1 MTEERAPRVVVV
13 GSSNTDLVVRCR
25 RAPTAGETVLGG
37 VFFTAPGGKGA
48 NQAVAAA
55 RLGADVW
62 FVAKV
67 GGDQFGQQAIAGLEA
82 SGIHCDFV
90 RVDPS
95 CPSGVALIV
104 VEEEGENRIVVA
116 LGANER
122 LTPADVEAAAGVIT
136 GAKALLVQLETPL
149 ETVQCAMRLAVER
162 GVPAILNPAPGRQL
176 PPELLRLAHIITPNE
191 HEAELLTGIRLENE
205 QALHLVATRLHEA
218 GVANV
223 IITLGAK
230 GAFVSGGKMAQL
242 VDGWEVKAVDTTA
255 AGDAFNGALAVGQGR
270 GLDLV
275 GAVRYANAAAALAV
289 QKLGA
294 QPSLPTAEEVE
305 YFLARGLGVLERG
318 AG

>member
-1 MTEERAPRVVVV
+1 MANGRTARVVVV

-25 RAPTAGETVLGG
+25 RAPAAGETILGG
-37 VFFTAPGGKGA
+37 DFFTAAGGKGA

-82 SGIHCDFV
+82 EGIHCDFV

-95 CPSGVALIV
+95 CASGVALIV
-104 VEEEGENRIVVA
+104 VEEGGENRIVVA

-122 LTPADVEAAAGVIT
+122 LTPADVEAAAGVIA
-136 GAKALLVQLETPL
+136 GARALLVQLETPL
-149 ETVQCAMRLAVER
+149 QTVQCAMRLAVEC
-162 GVPAILNPAPGRQL
+162 GVLVILNPAPGRQL
-176 PPELLRLAHIITPNE
+176 PPDLLRLAHVVTPNE
-191 HEAELLTGIRLENE
+191 HEAELLTGVRLESE
-205 QALHLVATRLHEA
+205 RALHQAAARLHEA

-223 IITLGAK
+223 IITLGAR
-230 GAFVSGGKMAQL
+230 GAFVSEGKVGQL
-242 VDGWEVKAVDTTA
+242 VAAWETKAVDTTA
-255 AGDAFNGALAVGQGR
+255 AGDAFNGALAVGLGR

-289 QKLGA
+289 QRLGA

-305 YFLARGLGVLERG
+305 HFLARARMRST
-318 AG
+318 